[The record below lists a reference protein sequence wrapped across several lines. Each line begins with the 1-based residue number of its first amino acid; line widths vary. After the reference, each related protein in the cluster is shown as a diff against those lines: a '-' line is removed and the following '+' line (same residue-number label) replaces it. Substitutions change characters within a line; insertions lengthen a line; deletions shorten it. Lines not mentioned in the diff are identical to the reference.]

1 MSARVKRTLAP
12 LQITSQL
19 TIKGGFLMHPRILD
33 TMPGSFEG
41 REVQFVRVASSE
53 EWVCQMASGKGCHAR
68 PLARCKV
75 MAELRRKVMQPV
87 SGSDDLTGDP
97 MGDLMFDDSESVPLR
112 LLETAGGYKNKQLR
126 RDVPIVE
133 QAVVSVLMKACPGAS
148 ADAEPTRVLIFMLG
162 HKMLME
168 VSALP
173 WLLNYLV
180 EELRSLDSL
189 KKEGA
194 LIWWDPHNDCWAG
207 RIRTSDGKHVRKTAS
222 VRWRMSEGCDLCDMS
237 FEAAKTVVYQELL
250 GWHTDSDKQGEPAVV
265 EVRS

>member
-1 MSARVKRTLAP
+1 
-12 LQITSQL
+12 
-19 TIKGGFLMHPRILD
+19 
-33 TMPGSFEG
+33 
-41 REVQFVRVASSE
+41 
-53 EWVCQMASGKGCHAR
+53 
-68 PLARCKV
+68 
-75 MAELRRKVMQPV
+75 MAELRRKVMEPV
-87 SGSDDLTGDP
+87 SESGDLTGDP
-97 MGDLMFDDSESVPLR
+97 MGDLTFDDSEIVPLR

-133 QAVVSVLMKACPGAS
+133 QAVVPVLMKACPGSS

-162 HKMLME
+162 LKMLME

-189 KKEGA
+189 KKEGT

-207 RIRTSDGKHVRKTAS
+207 RIKTSDGKHVRKTAS
-222 VRWRMSEGCDLCDMS
+222 VRWRMIEGHDLCDMS

-250 GWHTDSDKQGEPAVV
+250 ELHGVSDKQGAPAVV